1 MAQSGD
7 ASTVLIAVGDELL
20 SGHTLDTNSHRLAGL
35 LYQAGYAV
43 RRIEV
48 VADQPAAIVAAVRRA
63 LAEPDVS
70 RVVVSGGI
78 GPTPDDRTFAAVADA
93 LDRPLVQNETAMQHI
108 TALLQRM
115 FDAGWVVS
123 PAMSEANR
131 RAAMVPEGAVVL
143 PNRRG
148 MSPPIALDLGGD
160 RWLFVLPGIPREFT
174 TIVEEELIPRFFS
187 GRAAPWVREV
197 AYTSVPEAEMY
208 APMRALE
215 AEFPDVLVGSYPQT
229 ERRRLVIRLR
239 GADEARVDAAAAR
252 LRELRP
258 EADAQNA

>member
-7 ASTVLIAVGDELL
+7 GSTVLIAVGDELL
-20 SGHTLDTNSHRLAGL
+20 SGHTQDTNSHRLAGL
-35 LYQAGYAV
+35 LYAAGYPV

-48 VADQPAAIVAAVRRA
+48 VADQPAAIIGAVRRA
-63 LAEPDVS
+63 IGEAGVS

-78 GPTPDDRTFAAVADA
+78 GPTPDDRTFAAVAEA
-93 LDRPLVQNETAMQHI
+93 LERPLEENEVALQHI
-108 TALLQRM
+108 TALLRRM
-115 FDAGWVVS
+115 FEAGWVVS
-123 PAMSEANR
+123 PEMSEANR
-131 RAAMVPEGAVVL
+131 RAALVPQGALAL

-160 RWLFVLPGIPREFT
+160 QWLFVLPGIPREFDA
-174 TIVEEELIPRFFS
+174 IVEEELIPRFFS
-187 GRAAPWVREV
+187 GRTAPWVREI

-208 APMRALE
+208 APMRTLE

-239 GADEARVDAAAAR
+239 GADEARVEAAAAR
-252 LRELRP
+252 LRELKP
-258 EADAQNA
+258 EP